1 MLHTGH
7 PSDYT
12 PLSSYKDY
20 KNRTTQKHIDKTYK
34 QLWAI
39 KECSLKPED
48 KEKARQ
54 KILQTITDF
63 KF

>member
-1 MLHTGH
+1 MLCVG
-7 PSDYT
+7 SDY
-12 PLSSYKDY
+12 PVEKYKDY
-20 KNRTTQKHIDKTYK
+20 KNRTIQQHLDKASK

-39 KECSLKPED
+39 KQCSLKPED

-54 KILQTITDF
+54 QILEAVKTF